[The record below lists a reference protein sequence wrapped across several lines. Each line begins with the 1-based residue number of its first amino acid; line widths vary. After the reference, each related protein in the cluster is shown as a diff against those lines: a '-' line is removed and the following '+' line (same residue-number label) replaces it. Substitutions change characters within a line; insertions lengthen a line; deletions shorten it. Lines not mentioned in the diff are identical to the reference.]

1 MDHQQK
7 LKTNGI
13 KVTQHKLAI
22 LKLFEQNKHLDAT
35 TIVDL
40 LHAQQVEI
48 SLATVYRVLSSF
60 ESHKIITKHN
70 FGSEHASYELSS
82 TEEHHDHL
90 ICLQCGQVIEFVNDE
105 IERLQCLIAKE
116 NDFQL
121 IHHTLNIYGYCSDC
135 KKHTDKNQA

>member
-1 MDHQQK
+1 MNYQQQ
-7 LKTNGI
+7 LKNSGI

-40 LHAQQVEI
+40 LHTQQVDI

-60 ESHKIITKHN
+60 ETHKIINKHN
-70 FGSEHASYELSS
+70 FGSEHASYELNS

-90 ICLQCGQVIEFVNDE
+90 ICLKCGSVIEFVNQE
-105 IERLQCLIAKE
+105 IERLQKEIAKE
-116 NDFQL
+116 NNFHL
-121 IHHTLNIYGYCSDC
+121 VHHTLNIYGNCSNC
-135 KKHTDKNQA
+135 NEPTNNP